1 MFSAQTYI
9 DRRNELKDMVG
20 YGMIFIPGNGESAM
34 NYPANEYH
42 FRQDSTFL
50 YYFGIDGSGYDAVI
64 DIDNDRTI
72 IFGNDRTLDDMV
84 WMGPEPTTAEK
95 ADAVGVEET
104 APSRAHG
111 TILKTA
117 LLSSQHV
124 HFLPQYRWEN
134 KMKIEEYLGI
144 KIGAVNTFAS
154 EILTRS
160 VIAQRSI
167 KSEEEIV
174 EIEKAIE
181 ISYEMN
187 TTAMRLVRPGIYE
200 REVYGAIEGIS
211 LSKGSGVSFPIIFSV
226 NGETLHNHYHGNLMR
241 EGQIA
246 VLDSGSESLLH
257 YASDITRTIPV
268 SGKFTDVQK
277 AVYNNVLRA
286 QLASIE
292 MIKPGVSFRECHLKA
307 AEVLTDGL
315 KEMGIMKGNTQD
327 AVKNGA
333 HALFMPHGL
342 GHMMGLDVH
351 DMEALN
357 ENLVGYDDR
366 IKRSEQFGLSALR
379 LGRELE
385 TGFVLTVEP
394 GTYFIPRLINNWKK
408 EKTNAE
414 FINFDKLE
422 DFMNFGG
429 IRIEDDVLVTEDG
442 YRVLGK
448 PIPKTVEE
456 VEQACSL

>member
-9 DRRNELKDMVG
+9 DRRNDLKDMVG
-20 YGMIFIPGNGESAM
+20 YGMIFIPGNGEVAM
-34 NYPANEYH
+34 NYGANEYH
-42 FRQDSTFL
+42 FRQDSSFL

-72 IFGNDRTLDDMV
+72 IFGNDRSLDDMV
-84 WMGPEPTTAEK
+84 WMGPDSTVAEK
-95 ADAVGVEET
+95 ADEVGVDQT
-104 APSRAHG
+104 APTKTLG

-117 LLSSQHV
+117 LLSGQHV

-134 KMKIEEYLGI
+134 KLKIEEYLGI
-144 KIGAVNTFAS
+144 KVASVNLFAS

-160 VIAQRSI
+160 VISQRSI
-167 KSEEEIV
+167 KSEEEIA

-187 TTAMRLVRPGIYE
+187 TTAMRLTRPGIYE
-200 REVYGAIEGIS
+200 REVYGVVEGIS
-211 LSKGSGVSFPIIFSV
+211 LAKGSGVSFPIIFSV
-226 NGETLHNHYHGNLMR
+226 NGETLHNHYHGNIMR

-268 SGKFTDVQK
+268 SGTFSDVQK
-277 AVYNNVLRA
+277 EIYNTVLRA
-286 QLASIE
+286 QLAAID
-292 MIKPGVSFRECHLKA
+292 MIKPGVSFKACHLKA
-307 AEVLTDGL
+307 AEVITSGL
-315 KEMGIMKGNTQD
+315 KDVGIMKGNVQD
-327 AVKNGA
+327 AVANGA

-357 ENLVGYDDR
+357 ENLVGYDDK

-379 LGRELE
+379 LGKELE

-408 EKTNAE
+408 EKNNKE
-414 FINFDKLE
+414 FINFDKLDE
-422 DFMNFGG
+422 YMGFGG

-456 VEQACSL
+456 VEEACSL